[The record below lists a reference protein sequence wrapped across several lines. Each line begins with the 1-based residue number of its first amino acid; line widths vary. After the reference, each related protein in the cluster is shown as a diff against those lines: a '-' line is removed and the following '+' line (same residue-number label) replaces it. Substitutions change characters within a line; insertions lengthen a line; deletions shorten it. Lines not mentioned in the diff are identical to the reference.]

1 MHRPR
6 TSALCAAIAGE
17 AKSFVGQVQGSGCA
31 ATGSLVAICAKNVV
45 AMPKG
50 LVATLAWVRAGA
62 TFTVAIRNDRSPR
75 FATFNWAG
83 GMSVEGSSRDARLP
97 EPLRQSV
104 DVGLVAKREP
114 RNVLDK

>member
-6 TSALCAAIAGE
+6 TSALCAAIASE

-50 LVATLAWVRAGA
+50 VVATLAWVRAGA
-62 TFTVAIRNDRSPR
+62 IFTVAIRNDRLPDSRLSIGREECPLR
-75 FATFNWAG
+75 GQAG
-83 GMSVEGSSRDARLP
+83 MPASLQ
-97 EPLRQSV
+97 PLRQSV

-114 RNVLDK
+114 RNVLGK

>member
-1 MHRPR
+1 MRTAQRQNESVNSVNGHRPR
-6 TSALCAAIAGE
+6 TPALCAIASEAETGE
-17 AKSFVGQVQGSGCA
+17 ATSFVARVQGSGMR
-31 ATGSLVAICAKNVV
+31 V
-45 AMPKG
+45 
-50 LVATLAWVRAGA
+50 
-62 TFTVAIRNDRSPR
+62 DRFARRDLSPR